1 MDFVNYDRPRDQR
14 DIEIVIEKYAAGE
27 LKDGDM
33 VTVKGS
39 IHRIKDMGD
48 FAFVN
53 IRSPRRVFQC
63 VWEQA
68 GADFDIREYGV
79 EDCVIISGTIA
90 ADERSPLGFD
100 IKLKGL
106 TKVGGPAEKLPLEI
120 SNDRKMKNLQLETLL
135 DNRVITLRNPRIRAI
150 MKVADGVMYGFRQ
163 FLREEGFTEFVP
175 PKMVMGGAEGG
186 ADMFMVKYFDQR
198 AFLNQSPQQYKQAMV
213 GVFEKVFT
221 VGPVFRGENSN
232 TPRHLTEFQGLD
244 LEMGYIDSFQDLMEL
259 EARMFKYIFK
269 LLNEEYAMELDLVL
283 GAGRRLPD
291 LDRIPQIKFAD
302 AKELYAEKAK
312 KKIQDPVDLSP
323 EEEKWLGQY
332 FLEETGSPL
341 VFVTHYPSVKRPFYA
356 MDDPENPRY
365 TLSYDLLLY
374 GLEITTGGQRI
385 HDYQE
390 QVAKMKKRRMD
401 PADFEGYLT
410 MHKYGL
416 PPHGGFGLGMERI
429 VQKLLEL
436 DNIRE
441 AAAFPRD
448 RNRLTP

>member
-1 MDFVNYDRPRDQR
+1 MDFVQYDRPRQTR
-14 DIEIVIEKYAAGE
+14 DIEIVIQQFADGS
-27 LKDGDM
+27 LKDGDE
-33 VTVKGS
+33 VKIRGAV
-39 IHRIKDMGD
+39 HRIKDMGD
-48 FAFVN
+48 FAFVI
-53 IRSPRRVFQC
+53 IRSPRRTFQC
-63 VWEQA
+63 IWET
-68 GADFDIREYGV
+68 
-79 EDCVIISGTIA
+79 EDAAQKLSPEDWVLVDGTIA

-100 IKLKGL
+100 IRISSVE
-106 TKVGGPAEKLPLEI
+106 KVGGPAEKLPLEI

-135 DNRVITLRNPRIRAI
+135 DNRVVTLRNPRIRAI
-150 MKVADGVMYGFRQ
+150 MRVADGVMYGFRQ

-198 AFLNQSPQQYKQAMV
+198 AYLNQSPQQYKQAMV

-232 TPRHLTEFQGLD
+232 TPRHLAEFQGLD
-244 LEMGYIDSFQDLMEL
+244 LEMGFIESFQDLMEL
-259 EARMFKYIFK
+259 ETRMFQYIFR
-269 LLNEEYAMELDLVL
+269 LLNTEYAAELDLVL
-283 GAGRRLPD
+283 GAGRRLPE
-291 LDRIPQIKFAD
+291 LDKVPQIKFAD
-302 AKELYAEKAK
+302 AKELYAQKSG
-312 KKIQDPVDLSP
+312 KKITDPVDLAP

-332 FLEETGSPL
+332 FLEEAGSPL

-374 GLEITTGGQRI
+374 GLEVTTGGQRI
-385 HDYQE
+385 HDYDQ
-390 QVAKMKKRRMD
+390 QVAKMKKRHMN
-401 PADFEGYLT
+401 PADFENYLT

-416 PPHGGFGLGMERI
+416 PPHGGFGLGLERI

-441 AAAFPRD
+441 ASAFPRD
-448 RNRLTP
+448 RNRLVP

>member
-1 MDFVNYDRPRDQR
+1 MDFVQYDRPRQTR
-14 DIEIVIEKYAAGE
+14 DIEIVIQQFADGS
-27 LKDGDM
+27 LKDGDE
-33 VTVKGS
+33 VKIRGAV
-39 IHRIKDMGD
+39 HRIKDMGD
-48 FAFVN
+48 FAFVI
-53 IRSPRRVFQC
+53 IRSPRRTFQC
-63 VWEQA
+63 IWET
-68 GADFDIREYGV
+68 
-79 EDCVIISGTIA
+79 EDAAQKLSPEDWVLVDGTIA

-100 IKLKGL
+100 IRISSVE
-106 TKVGGPAEKLPLEI
+106 KVGGPAEKLPLEI
-120 SNDRKMKNLQLETLL
+120 SNDRKMKNLQLETQL
-135 DNRVITLRNPRIRAI
+135 DNRVVTLRNPRIRAI
-150 MKVADGVMYGFRQ
+150 MRVADGVMYGFRQ

-198 AFLNQSPQQYKQAMV
+198 AYLNQSPQQYKQAMV

-244 LEMGYIDSFQDLMEL
+244 LEMGFIESFQDLMEL
-259 EARMFKYIFK
+259 ETRMFQYIFR
-269 LLNEEYAMELDLVL
+269 LLNTEYAAELDLVL
-283 GAGRRLPD
+283 GAGRRLPE
-291 LDRIPQIKFAD
+291 LDKVPQIKFAD
-302 AKELYAEKAK
+302 AKELYAQKSG
-312 KKIQDPVDLSP
+312 KKITDPVDLAP

-332 FLEETGSPL
+332 FLEEAGSPL

-374 GLEITTGGQRI
+374 GLEVTTGGQRI
-385 HDYQE
+385 HDYDQ
-390 QVAKMKKRRMD
+390 QVAKMKKRHMN
-401 PADFEGYLT
+401 PADFENYLT

-416 PPHGGFGLGMERI
+416 PPHGGFGLGLERI

-441 AAAFPRD
+441 ASAFPRD
-448 RNRLTP
+448 RNRLVP

>member
-1 MDFVNYDRPRDQR
+1 MDFVQYDRPREVR
-14 DIEIVIEKYAAGE
+14 DIEIVIQQFADGS
-27 LKDGDM
+27 LKDGDA
-33 VTVKGS
+33 VKVRGAV
-39 IHRIKDMGD
+39 HRVKDMGD
-48 FAFVN
+48 FAFVI
-53 IRSPRRVFQC
+53 IRSPRRTFQC
-63 VWEQA
+63 IWET
-68 GADFDIREYGV
+68 ADAAQKV
-79 EDCVIISGTIA
+79 SPEDWVLVDGSIA

-100 IKLKGL
+100 IRISSVE
-106 TKVGGPAEKLPLEI
+106 KVGGAAEKLPLEI

-135 DNRVITLRNPRIRAI
+135 DNRVVTLRNPRIRAI
-150 MKVADGVMYGFRQ
+150 MRVADGVMYGFRQ

-198 AFLNQSPQQYKQAMV
+198 AYLNQSPQQYKQTMV

-244 LEMGYIDSFQDLMEL
+244 LEMGFIESFQDLMEL
-259 EARMFKYIFK
+259 ETRMFRYIFR
-269 LLNEEYAMELDLVL
+269 LLNTEYASELDLVL
-283 GAGRRLPD
+283 GAGRRLPE
-291 LDRIPQIKFAD
+291 LDKVPQIKFAD
-302 AKELYAEKAK
+302 AKELYAQKSG
-312 KKIQDPVDLSP
+312 KKITDPVDLAP

-385 HDYQE
+385 HDYDQ

-401 PADFEGYLT
+401 PADFDNYLT

-416 PPHGGFGLGMERI
+416 PPHGGFGLGLERI

-441 AAAFPRD
+441 ASAFPRD
-448 RNRLTP
+448 RNRLMP